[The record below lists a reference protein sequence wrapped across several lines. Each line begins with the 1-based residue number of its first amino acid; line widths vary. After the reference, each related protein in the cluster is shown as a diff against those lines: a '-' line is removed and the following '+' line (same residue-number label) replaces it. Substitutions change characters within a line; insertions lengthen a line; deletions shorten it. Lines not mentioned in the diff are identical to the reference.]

1 MPRKPRMEEAGAIHH
16 VYARGVVKRDI
27 FRDDLDRDYYLRL
40 LAWVVARQGWL
51 LLAYC
56 LMDNHTHLLIETP
69 EPNLGQG
76 MQQLHG
82 YYAQAFN
89 DRHDQSGH
97 LFQGRYEST
106 RVTSDPHLLV
116 AARYV
121 VRNPVEAG
129 LCREPGDWPWS
140 SHRAVVSG
148 TAPAWLAAGRL
159 LEYFEMF
166 GGAGLESYVGFVEG
180 PAQNAKG
187 ASSPSGE
194 QAPVAAVVPGPRGSG
209 PS

>member
-1 MPRKPRMEEAGAIHH
+1 MPRKPRNEEAGAIHH
-16 VYARGVVKRDI
+16 VYARGVVRRDL
-27 FRDDLDRDYYLRL
+27 FHDDLDRDYYLRL
-40 LAWVVARQGWL
+40 LAWVVTRHRWL

-56 LMDNHTHLLIETP
+56 LMDNHTHLLVETP
-69 EPNLGQG
+69 EPNLGRG
-76 MQQLHG
+76 MQRLHG

-89 DRHDQSGH
+89 ERYGQSGH
-97 LFQGRYEST
+97 VFQGRFESK

-121 VRNPVEAG
+121 VRNPVEAR
-129 LCREPGDWPWS
+129 LCPAPDDWPWS

-148 TAPAWLAAGRL
+148 SAPAWLAAERL

-166 GGAGLESYVGFVEG
+166 GGAGRDSYVGFVNGE
-180 PAQNAKG
+180 ADNAKG
-187 ASSPSGE
+187 PPRRVAE
-194 QAPVAAVVPGPRGSG
+194 EAPVAAVVPAPRGSG